1 MKTLILM
8 RHGQAGFASLTDGQ
22 RALTNEGEKQARQT
36 GISLKKAGFV
46 PQLILC
52 SPLLRARQSA
62 ILAGQAWQ
70 LTPIN
75 ANQLDGRLSAAG
87 LLDFAREELEQR
99 DCVMLVGHNPNV
111 SLAAGI
117 LNGDYISFR
126 PADCAVFD
134 ITDFDNPKLLFQE
147 LS

>member
-8 RHGQAGFASLTDGQ
+8 RHGQAGFASFTDGQ
-22 RALTNEGEKQARQT
+22 RALTADGEQQARQA
-36 GISLKKAGFV
+36 GLSLKKAGFT

-62 ILAGQAWQ
+62 ALAAQAWG
-70 LTPIN
+70 LSPVN
-75 ANQLDGRLSAAG
+75 ASELDGRLSAAG
-87 LLDFAREELEQR
+87 LLDFAREELAQT
-99 DCVMLVGHNPNV
+99 DCLMLVGHNPNV
-111 SLAAGI
+111 SLAAAVLSG
-117 LNGDYISFR
+117 NYVSFR

-134 ITDFDNPKLLFQE
+134 VTDFDNPKRLFQE